1 MPPQCFKINEELEL
15 DPDLILTHGSLREG
29 LDKEIHGVIKCPLF
43 PNVVVIKCPLSPVY
57 RCHSVSD
64 IILSIFQTQFCF
76 TLTMTLSSLFCNKTK
91 SL

>member
-43 PNVVVIKCPLSPVY
+43 PNVVVIKCPLSPIDVILFQILFLAFY
-57 RCHSVSD
+57 THTILFHTHND
-64 IILSIFQTQFCF
+64 IIIPIL
-76 TLTMTLSSLFCNKTK
+76 
-91 SL
+91 